1 MAHADADEAVGASH
15 DGSPLTCRYAPHPH
29 PSRGAGGPRQRAA
42 GRVLGGGDPLLERP
56 AGRRPAVVLEPD
68 ALLRPAV
75 EAAVRRL
82 GFEPGLAP
90 APVLFVNL
98 GGLGVCP
105 SFAERPDRL
114 RTSLV
119 DRCPV
124 PGSERHPGPAGAA
137 VIGYVIGR
145 PLTGAAHSLH
155 GCCAEVFELRP
166 GPDGPALTALVVPP
180 ALAAARPTLR
190 EADVLALLL
199 AGATDRRAAAALGVA
214 PSTVRSHARAVLRKV
229 GAVDRRQLRRLDM
242 RPAQDSAVRVPPR
255 VLFMDATPDRG

>member
-1 MAHADADEAVGASH
+1 
-15 DGSPLTCRYAPHPH
+15 
-29 PSRGAGGPRQRAA
+29 
-42 GRVLGGGDPLLERP
+42 
-56 AGRRPAVVLEPD
+56 VVLEPD
-68 ALLRPAV
+68 PLLRPAV

-105 SFAERPDRL
+105 SFAGRPDRP
-114 RTSLV
+114 RTSLADWSLV
-119 DRCPV
+119 AGSDR
-124 PGSERHPGPAGAA
+124 RPGPAGAV

-180 ALAAARPTLR
+180 GLAAMHPTPR

-229 GAVDRRQLRRLDM
+229 GAADRRQLRRLDV
-242 RPAQDSAVRVPPR
+242 RPGAGSAPQVPPH
-255 VLFMDATPDRG
+255 VPFMDASSDRG